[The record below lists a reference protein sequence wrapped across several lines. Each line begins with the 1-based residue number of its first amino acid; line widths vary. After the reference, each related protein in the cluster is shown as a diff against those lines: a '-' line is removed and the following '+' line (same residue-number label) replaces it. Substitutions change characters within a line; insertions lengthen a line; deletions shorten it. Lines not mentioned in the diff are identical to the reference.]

1 MEGLT
6 MRAFLLF
13 LAMSGTP
20 VALIFAWLWIDE
32 RLAERQ
38 DRRRREQQDRQV
50 DAEWF
55 ALLAATDD
63 LTAVDD
69 QLACEQME
77 RAEGW
82 A

>member
-1 MEGLT
+1 MKPLLIFLGL
-6 MRAFLLF
+6 
-13 LAMSGTP
+13 SGTP
-20 VALIFAWLWIDE
+20 VLLILAWLWVDE

-82 A
+82 SS